1 MERLR
6 PGDPDQIGPYQI
18 INRLGAGGMGVVY
31 MGTTGTRTAAIKI
44 VRDFL
49 LEDPASRT
57 RLAREVAA
65 LKKVKSQFVAEI
77 VDSDIES
84 ERAWIATNYVDGPSL
99 KTMIENEGI
108 LNEGKWFE
116 FAYGILNALAAVHT
130 AGIVHRDIK
139 PSNILMSAS
148 GPRLI
153 DFGISFSND
162 ATSVTKT
169 GMVAGTPTW
178 FAPEQFH
185 TNKIT
190 NAVDVFATGSILY
203 YAATGKSPW
212 GKEDTS
218 VATTMNAILTK
229 IPDLTLLTPAQRQ
242 LVEPL
247 LIKEPKDRYS
257 ATQAL
262 ELIKDIKSSTG
273 IFFAVPNT
281 SSQKSKRF
289 LYVASALTAI
299 GLMLGGIAYF
309 NSATPKVSE
318 KIEPIIPKTKIW
330 SVLVEGEE
338 KPQTGKGSTYE
349 FFVCDQAVLSD
360 SLKIREITLPTA
372 PVLPKTKLLPGD
384 KRCGANFDTIVIY
397 GEIQPGS
404 KKREYV
410 LAGSTRTGFLL
421 QYNFSVAEKEN

>member
-57 RLAREVAA
+57 RLSREVAA

-77 VDSDIES
+77 VDSDIEA

-99 KTMIENEGI
+99 KTLIENEGV
-108 LNEGKWFE
+108 LTEQKWFE
-116 FAYGILNALAAVHT
+116 FAHGLLSALAAVHA
-130 AGIVHRDIK
+130 AGIVHRDVK

-148 GPRLI
+148 GARLI

-178 FAPEQFH
+178 FAPEQFQ
-185 TNKIT
+185 TTKVT
-190 NAVDVFATGSILY
+190 NAVDMFPAGSILY
-203 YAATGKSPW
+203 FAATGKSPW

-229 IPDLTLLTPAQRQ
+229 SADLTLLTPAQRR

-247 LIKEPKDRYS
+247 LIKDPKDRYS
-257 ATQAL
+257 ANQAL
-262 ELIKDIKSSTG
+262 SLIEDIKASTG
-273 IFFAVPNT
+273 IYFAVPGAPE
-281 SSQKSKRF
+281 QKHKKP
-289 LYVASALTAI
+289 LALI
-299 GLMLGGIAYF
+299 GIAALALAGGSF
-309 NSATPKVSE
+309 FLVNSNKPTVEAPAAEPTPVIK
-318 KIEPIIPKTKIW
+318 KW
-330 SVLVEGEE
+330 SVQVEGEV
-338 KPQTGKGSTYE
+338 KPQTGTGIRYE
-349 FFVCDQAVLSD
+349 FFVCDQAVVQD

-372 PVLPKTKLLPGD
+372 KALPNAKVIPND
-384 KRCGANFDTIVIY
+384 PRCGQDFDTIVVS
-397 GEIQPGS
+397 GDIQAG
-404 KKREYV
+404 KELREYV

-421 QYNFSVAEKEN
+421 QYNFSVSDKA

>member
-77 VDSDIES
+77 VDSDIDA

-99 KTMIENEGI
+99 KTLIENEGV
-108 LNEGKWFE
+108 LTEQKWFE
-116 FAYGILNALAAVHT
+116 FAHGLLSALAAVHT
-130 AGIVHRDIK
+130 AGIVHRDVK

-148 GPRLI
+148 GARLI

-178 FAPEQFH
+178 FAPEQFQ
-185 TNKIT
+185 TNKVT
-190 NAVDVFATGSILY
+190 NAVDMFPAGSILY
-203 YAATGKSPW
+203 FAATGKSPW

-229 IPDLTLLTPAQRQ
+229 TPDLTLLTPAQRR

-257 ATQAL
+257 ANQAL
-262 ELIKDIKSSTG
+262 SLIEDIKASTG
-273 IFFAVPNT
+273 IYFAVPGT
-281 SSQKSKRF
+281 SEQKSKKP
-289 LYVASALTAI
+289 LAILGIVALALA
-299 GLMLGGIAYF
+299 GSGIF
-309 NSATPKVSE
+309 FVNSNKSRVEAPAVKPTPVIQK
-318 KIEPIIPKTKIW
+318 W
-330 SVLVEGEE
+330 SVQVEGEA
-338 KPQTGKGSTYE
+338 KPQTGTGTKYE
-349 FFVCDQAVLSD
+349 FFVCDQAVVQD

-372 PVLPKTKLLPGD
+372 KTLPVAKVIPND
-384 KRCGANFDTIVIY
+384 ARCGQNFDTIVVS
-397 GEIQPGS
+397 GDIQAG
-404 KKREYV
+404 KELREYV

-421 QYNFSVAEKEN
+421 QYNFSIKESK